1 MTKISDTASINRSVL
16 KRYRKQRGHSQ
27 QSLADK
33 VGMSRSYLADLERGR
48 KKSPRMTVVE
58 RIAQALGID
67 VNELL

>member
-67 VNELL
+67 VRELL